1 MLKNDKEW
9 EWKINRV
16 MLFGLTALVFT
27 SCFALSG
34 TAFLSF
40 LLVSSYYL
48 LLLIPVEL
56 CKYSRTSWRH
66 YKMSMLVAWTC
77 VSFSFAWA
85 ETVLVQSLQESAQWV
100 FELKKKRKKSQ
111 WESSQ
116 LTHQLFY
123 WIYMEMNH
131 PSTYTSSVSFPCLLY
146 TPNIHLTLTKRKC
159 LSSQALINMARHFP
173 FTCIGS
179 TNLNIF

>member
-100 FELKKKRKKSQ
+100 FELKKKKKKPVGKQSADPSTVLLDLHGN
-111 WESSQ
+111 ESSKH
-116 LTHQLFY
+116 LHIISLLPLPTVHAKHSSDPDKKKMSLFSGSHKHGQTLSLYMY
-123 WIYMEMNH
+123 WKYK
-131 PSTYTSSVSFPCLLY
+131 S
-146 TPNIHLTLTKRKC
+146 
-159 LSSQALINMARHFP
+159 
-173 FTCIGS
+173 
-179 TNLNIF
+179 